1 MNFFKKILGQKNF
14 NNKTAINIKKINF
27 NHDAGKIFAAI
38 SEYSEKSEV
47 RYVGGCIRKI
57 LNNEEIDDIDL
68 ATNLKPDET
77 INALKSSQI
86 NFYESGIEHGT
97 ITANINGKNF
107 EITSLR
113 KDVSTDG
120 RHANVEF
127 SESWHEDASRRD
139 FTINSIY
146 ADLDGNL
153 YDPFNGKE
161 DLEKKIIKFIGNAE
175 KRIKEDYLRILRYI
189 RFSLNY
195 SNLTHQDSVKK
206 IIKQNISGI
215 SKISSE
221 RLLSELK
228 KIFNSNGILKLHSD
242 KFSLEI
248 IQIIF
253 PQLKNLNIL
262 KKLNRYVEN
271 HNFQKDFILL
281 IAILIIDDTDNCE
294 YFLYKFKISN
304 EDKKRI
310 MFIKNF
316 YSKPLEK
323 NFFSE
328 KNLWKVLYND
338 GKKSLMDLINFSI
351 IRSKKD
357 DDKKLIKLKDF
368 FNNQSPPI
376 FPIKAREL
384 IGKYNLKEGREL
396 GQKLRQIENLWI
408 ENDFKIQQ
416 KDIEKIVTT

>member
-1 MNFFKKILGQKNF
+1 MNFFKNIFGQKKI
-14 NNKTAINIKKINF
+14 NNKTTINIKKINF
-27 NHDAGKIFAAI
+27 NTDVGKIFAAI

-77 INALKSSQI
+77 INALKNNQI
-86 NFYESGIEHGT
+86 NFYETGIDHGT
-97 ITANINGKNF
+97 ITANINGKDF

-113 KDVSTDG
+113 RDVSTDG

-127 SESWHEDASRRD
+127 SESWYEDASRRD

-146 ADLDGNL
+146 SDLNGNL

-195 SNLTHQDSVKK
+195 SNLTHQDTVKK

-253 PQLKNLNIL
+253 PQLKNIKIL
-262 KKLNRYVEN
+262 KKLNKYAEKY
-271 HNFQKDFILL
+271 NFQKDFIFL

-396 GQKLRQIENLWI
+396 GQKLKQIENLWI

>member
-161 DLEKKIIKFIGNAE
+161 DLEKKIIKFIGDPE

-195 SNLTHQDSVKK
+195 SNLNHQDSVKK

-228 KIFNSNGILKLHSD
+228 KIFNSSGILKLHSD
-242 KFSLEI
+242 NFSLEI

-253 PQLKNLNIL
+253 PQLKNIKIL
-262 KKLNRYVEN
+262 KKLNKYAEKY
-271 HNFQKDFILL
+271 NFQKDFIFL

-396 GQKLRQIENLWI
+396 GQKLKQIENLWI

>member
-1 MNFFKKILGQKNF
+1 MNFFKNILGQKNI

-27 NHDAGKIFAAI
+27 NTDVGKIFSAI

-57 LNNEEIDDIDL
+57 LNNEEVDDIDL
-68 ATNLKPDET
+68 ATNLKPDEI
-77 INALKSSQI
+77 INALKNNQI
-86 NFYESGIEHGT
+86 NYYETGIDHGT
-97 ITANINGKNF
+97 ITANINGKDF

-146 ADLDGNL
+146 SDLDGNL

-161 DLEKKIIKFIGNAE
+161 DLEKKIIKFIGDAE

-253 PQLKNLNIL
+253 PQLKNINIL
-262 KKLNRYVEN
+262 KKLNRFVEN

-351 IRSKKD
+351 LRSKKD

-368 FNNQSPPI
+368 FNNQSPPV

-396 GQKLRQIENLWI
+396 GQKLRKIENLWI

>member
-27 NHDAGKIFAAI
+27 NTDVGKIFAAI

-77 INALKSSQI
+77 INALKNNQI
-86 NFYESGIEHGT
+86 NFYETGIEHGT
-97 ITANINGKNF
+97 ITANINGKDF

-127 SESWHEDASRRD
+127 SESWYEDASRRD

-146 ADLDGNL
+146 SDLNGNL

-161 DLEKKIIKFIGNAE
+161 DLEKKIIKFIGDPE

-195 SNLTHQDSVKK
+195 SNLNHQDSVKK

-228 KIFNSNGILKLHSD
+228 KIFNSSGILKLHSD
-242 KFSLEI
+242 NFSLEI

-316 YSKPLEK
+316 HSKPLEK

-351 IRSKKD
+351 LRSKKD

-396 GQKLRQIENLWI
+396 GQKLKQIENLWI

>member
-1 MNFFKKILGQKNF
+1 MNFFKNILGQKNI

-27 NHDAGKIFAAI
+27 NTDVGKIFSAI

-57 LNNEEIDDIDL
+57 LNNEEVDDIDL
-68 ATNLKPDET
+68 ATNLKPDEI
-77 INALKSSQI
+77 INALKNNQI
-86 NFYESGIEHGT
+86 NYYETGIDHGT
-97 ITANINGKNF
+97 ITANINGKDF

-127 SESWHEDASRRD
+127 SESWHEDACRRD

-146 ADLDGNL
+146 SDLDGNL
-153 YDPFNGKE
+153 YDPFNGKV
-161 DLEKKIIKFIGNAE
+161 DLEKKIIKFIGDAE

-253 PQLKNLNIL
+253 PQLKNINIL

-323 NFFSE
+323 FFLSE

-351 IRSKKD
+351 LRSKKD

>member
-1 MNFFKKILGQKNF
+1 MNFFKNILGQKNI
-14 NNKTAINIKKINF
+14 NNKIAINIKKINF
-27 NHDAGKIFAAI
+27 NTDVGKIFSAI

-57 LNNEEIDDIDL
+57 LNNEEVDDIDL
-68 ATNLKPDET
+68 ATNLKPDEI
-77 INALKSSQI
+77 INALKNNQI
-86 NFYESGIEHGT
+86 NYYETGIDHGT
-97 ITANINGKNF
+97 ITANINGKDF

-146 ADLDGNL
+146 SDLDGNL

-161 DLEKKIIKFIGNAE
+161 DLEKKIIKFIGDAE

-253 PQLKNLNIL
+253 PQLKNINIL
-262 KKLNRYVEN
+262 KKLNRFVEN

-316 YSKPLEK
+316 YSKPPEK

-351 IRSKKD
+351 LRSKKD

-368 FNNQSPPI
+368 FNNQSPPV

-408 ENDFKIQQ
+408 ENNFKIQQ
-416 KDIEKIVTT
+416 KDIEKIVTN